1 MPTYTFI
8 GAIGRVFTDLRN
20 GVGGVLVRPVEGAPP
35 EPGTTVLLEP
45 GDTLVS
51 DEPIVHCELWE
62 ETPTRA
68 VEAPTPAPARR
79 VPVPPVEAAE
89 ATA

>member
-1 MPTYTFI
+1 MPTYLFI

-20 GVGGVLVRPVEGAPP
+20 GVGGVLVQPVEGAPP

-45 GDTLVS
+45 GDTLLS
-51 DEPIVHCELWE
+51 DEPIVHCELRE
-62 ETPTRA
+62 ETTPARTI
-68 VEAPTPAPARR
+68 EAPTPATRR
-79 VPVPPVEAAE
+79 VVVPPVEAAE